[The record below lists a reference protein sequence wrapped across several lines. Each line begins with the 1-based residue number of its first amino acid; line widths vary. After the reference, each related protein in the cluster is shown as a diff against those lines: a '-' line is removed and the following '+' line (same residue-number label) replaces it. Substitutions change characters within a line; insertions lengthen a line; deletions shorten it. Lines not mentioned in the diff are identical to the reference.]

1 MKRDFI
7 HITDFT
13 TEEILDTLELAREL
27 KEKFHKKDKHHI
39 F

>member
-13 TEEILDTLELAREL
+13 TEEILDTLELARKL
-27 KEKFHKKDKHHI
+27 KEEI
-39 F
+39 P